1 MRVNKGANSAGGALA
16 KEKEKEDVTKSCV
29 TDLLSGAESEEIW
42 IKRISRCLRTRRLR
56 ITECHFHF
64 SPLAGGRVYL
74 ISSLASGL
82 VYLISPLVLLAQV
95 LVLLVL

>member
-1 MRVNKGANSAGGALA
+1 MKVNKEANSTGGALA
-16 KEKEKEDVTKSCV
+16 KEAEKEKEDVTKSCV

-64 SPLAGGRVYL
+64 SPLAGG
-74 ISSLASGL
+74 L
-82 VYLISPLVLLAQV
+82 VGIPHVSAC
-95 LVLLVL
+95 